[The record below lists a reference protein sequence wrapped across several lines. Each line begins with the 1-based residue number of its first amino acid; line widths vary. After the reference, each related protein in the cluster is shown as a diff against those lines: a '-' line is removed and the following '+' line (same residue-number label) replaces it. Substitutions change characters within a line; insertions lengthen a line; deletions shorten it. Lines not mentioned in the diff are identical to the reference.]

1 MINEGRRNSDFQG
14 VSNVPSFLGFFIFVL
29 KSWVLMRGT
38 FLYKKLVYGFSKFFS
53 QIGVSEIE
61 ESGKYET

>member
-1 MINEGRRNSDFQG
+1 MINEGRKNSDFQG
-14 VSNVPSFLGFFIFVL
+14 VSNVPYFLGFFIFVL